1 MQGIYKITN
10 KCNNHIYIG
19 KSNNIERRFN
29 DHKRLALTEGHK
41 EFNKSLYCAIRKYG
55 IENFIFEIIEELEDY
70 TKSGERE
77 QYWINYYDSYN
88 NGYNESLGGDGGS
101 SPGHCSGEKNGRA
114 KLSKED
120 VILIRQKYKDG
131 ISKKECYE
139 IFKDKISEGGF
150 ARVWQG
156 QTWKDIMPEVYTK
169 ENKKR
174 NEYLGKSLAARTQ
187 RILTEQ
193 QVRDIRAFRDKG
205 VKPLMIYNIY
215 KDICSYSCICDIYYN
230 RTYKE
235 VI

>member
-10 KCNNHIYIG
+10 KCNNHIYVG

-41 EFNKSLYCAIRKYG
+41 EFNKSLYYAIRKYG

-88 NGYNESLGGDGGS
+88 NGYNESFGGDGGS

-150 ARVWQG
+150 ARVWLG

-169 ENKKR
+169 ENKER

-193 QVRDIRAFRDKG
+193 QVRDIRAFRDGG